1 MDRAELVAFVR
12 RRGVA
17 VLATRGLSG
26 APQGAQVAVA
36 ITDEA
41 EIIFDTSVHA
51 RRYHDILAFPQV
63 ALEVRGDDVTVQSE
77 GPADVLTG
85 ADRDRCLRVYFQ
97 QYPERR
103 ERAQDRDVAY
113 IRVQL
118 RRLRVSDFHADS
130 YGVQEIQLDQ

>member
-17 VLATRGLSG
+17 VVATRGRSGTAQG
-26 APQGAQVAVA
+26 APVGIA

-51 RRYHDILAFPQV
+51 RRYHDIVAFPQV
-63 ALEVRGDDVTVQSE
+63 GIEVRGDDVTVQSE
-77 GPADVLTG
+77 GAADVLTG
-85 ADRDRCLRVYFQ
+85 ADRDRCLRAYFQ

-103 ERAQDRDVAY
+103 ERAHDPDVAY
-113 IRVQL
+113 IRVRL
-118 RRLRVSDFHADS
+118 RRLRLSDFHADS
-130 YGVQEIQLDQ
+130 YGVQEIELDH